1 MMNLDKIFGFINLAD
16 FLGGKHCLRKDHRE
30 DLCTVEGRK
39 EEESIIYPR
48 WKTVGDLSTV
58 TDWGRPKA
66 NQADND
72 MGRYKRMD
80 GRTGKRFH
88 LFALLY

>member
-1 MMNLDKIFGFINLAD
+1 MLTYMKIVEKMRSVGER
-16 FLGGKHCLRKDHRE
+16 GRRE
-30 DLCTVEGRK
+30 G
-39 EEESIIYPR
+39 ESIIYPR

-58 TDWGRPKA
+58 TEWGRRPKA